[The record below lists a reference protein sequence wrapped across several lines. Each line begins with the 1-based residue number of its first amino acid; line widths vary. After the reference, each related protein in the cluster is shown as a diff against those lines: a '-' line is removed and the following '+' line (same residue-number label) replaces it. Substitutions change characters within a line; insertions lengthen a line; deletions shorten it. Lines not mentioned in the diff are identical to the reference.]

1 MSERAKLFEE
11 DLNLSGFAPKGAAT
25 AEPAPKLFK
34 KADRRHRTG
43 RSEQLNLK
51 VRAEARDLFYRLS
64 DAQGWVQGYAFERA
78 VQALQKEL
86 NERLDSPVSK
96 SSFQPG

>member
-1 MSERAKLFEE
+1 MANRAELIE
-11 DLNLSGFAPKGAAT
+11 DLDLSDLTPPRGAKV
-25 AEPAPKLFK
+25 EPAPFK
-34 KADRRHRTG
+34 KVDRRHRTG

-51 VRAEARDLFYRLS
+51 VRAEARELFYRLT

-86 NERLDSPVSK
+86 NEETRPGKACERIDIVS
-96 SSFQPG
+96 